1 MRLIELVVIEGT
13 GFAMPA
19 YAHVMLAMTYIT
31 ACVVGG
37 AALHRF
43 LNVDLMTAGLVS
55 SALALGLGQLHST
68 LARSGNARET
78 DDRLDSLREETRK
91 LSTRMEEAERRANE
105 LRAEFEREIAERR
118 EVLVSEMRGLET
130 MIGRLSENFESRLDA
145 VRSVDGQVNG
155 SSAAL
160 EAVRDALRQNRVDL
174 HLQPIVTLPQRQV
187 RFYEG
192 FTRLRR
198 ADGGL
203 IMPGEF
209 LAEADRAGLLGV
221 IDNML
226 LFRCVQIVRR
236 LSQRDRRVG
245 VFCNVAV
252 SSLEDDSF
260 FPQFLQFMRENR
272 DLAGSMIFEIGVRAF
287 NNRSSIVTRNM
298 SKLAELGFRFSLD
311 KGEGLDF
318 DLPELQSAG
327 VKFVKV
333 SIDRVLA
340 ELVDGG
346 QRPISSISRDIAPED
361 VTTIFGRYGV
371 ELIVEKVEDEK
382 SVIEILDYHIPFG
395 QGHVFGA
402 PRPIKG
408 SLLEETAP
416 PPDFMRRVG
425 ALGAMNA

>member
-1 MRLIELVVIEGT
+1 
-13 GFAMPA
+13 MPA

-31 ACVVGG
+31 ACLVGG
-37 AALHRF
+37 AALHRYF
-43 LNVDLMTAGLVS
+43 SIELMTAGLIAT
-55 SALALGLGQLHST
+55 ALALGLGQLHAT
-68 LARSGNARET
+68 LSRSSNVRET
-78 DDRLDSLREETRK
+78 DERLTALREETRK
-91 LSTRMEEAERRANE
+91 LSNRMEEAERRANE
-105 LRAEFEREIAERR
+105 LRSEFEREIADRR
-118 EVLVSEMRGLET
+118 EALVSEMRGLET
-130 MIGRLSENFESRLDA
+130 MIGRLSESFETRLDA
-145 VRSVDGQVNG
+145 VRGVNG
-155 SSAAL
+155 HDAGSSTVL
-160 EAVRDALRQNRVDL
+160 EAVRNALRQNRVDL

-245 VFCNVAV
+245 VFCNVAI
-252 SSLEDDSF
+252 SSLEDESF

-272 DLAGSMIFEIGVRAF
+272 DLAGAMIFEVSVRAF
-287 NNRSSIVTRNM
+287 NNRSSIVTQNM
-298 SKLAELGFRFSLD
+298 ARLADLGFRFSLD

-318 DLPELQSAG
+318 DLSDLQASG

-333 SIDRVLA
+333 SVDRVLA
-340 ELVDGG
+340 ELVEGG
-346 QRPISSISRDIAPED
+346 QRPLSSITRDISPED
-361 VTTIFGRYGV
+361 VTAIFTRYGV

-382 SVIEILDYHIPFG
+382 SVIEVLDFHIAYG

-425 ALGAMNA
+425 AYGSVGA

>member
-1 MRLIELVVIEGT
+1 
-13 GFAMPA
+13 MPA

-37 AALHRF
+37 AALHRY
-43 LNVDLMTAGLVS
+43 LGVELMTAGLIAT
-55 SALALGLGQLHST
+55 ALSLGLAQLHAT
-68 LARSGNARET
+68 LSRSSNARET
-78 DDRLDSLREETRK
+78 DERLSALRDETRK
-91 LSTRMEEAERRANE
+91 LAGRMEEAERRANE
-105 LRAEFEREIAERR
+105 LRAEFEREIADRR
-118 EVLVSEMRGLET
+118 EALVSEMKGLET

-145 VRSVDGQVNG
+145 VRGVNGQANG
-155 SSAAL
+155 SSSVL

-209 LAEADRAGLLGV
+209 LAEAERAGLLGV

-245 VFCNVAV
+245 VFCNVAI
-252 SSLEDDSF
+252 SSLEDETF

-272 DLAGSMIFEIGVRAF
+272 DLAGAMIFEIGVRAF
-287 NNRSSIVTRNM
+287 NNRSSIAAHNM
-298 SKLAELGFRFSLD
+298 ARLAELGFRFSLD

-318 DLPELQSAG
+318 DLPDLQASG

-333 SIDRVLA
+333 SVDRVLA

-346 QRPISSISRDIAPED
+346 QRPVSSITRDIAPED
-361 VTTIFGRYGV
+361 VTTIFTRYGV

-382 SVIEILDYHIPFG
+382 SVIEVLDYDISYG

-425 ALGAMNA
+425 ALGAVNA